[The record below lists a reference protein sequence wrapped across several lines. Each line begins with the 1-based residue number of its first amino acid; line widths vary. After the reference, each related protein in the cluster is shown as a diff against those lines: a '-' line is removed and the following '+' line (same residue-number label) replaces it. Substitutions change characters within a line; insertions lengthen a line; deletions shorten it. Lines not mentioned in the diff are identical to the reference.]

1 MAVGTIK
8 ALSTLPTPYRPHDYA
23 YDPLFLVS
31 GPKDHY
37 KAAILAKLSTAKFQ
51 ICPIFANMFSDLP
64 NHPRKHY
71 VRRESAKLPASLR
84 AYKSR
89 LHTKLDHVYS
99 RPVDVVGADRYKYF
113 DIPKTSIGSD
123 FIPKLP
129 LFITTPREK
138 LMKARP
144 EQKRKNKMIQTV
156 FRETSVQTSPWEPP
170 YVVTGD
176 TSPELLKL
184 DFLKWGSGLPPG
196 MHEVQLLE
204 RARMK
209 RAWEERCEVR
219 TEEEMEKRIDVIAAM
234 ERDEWAFR
242 EQEIQDI
249 QDLRLKLLEN
259 MLNELHEKSNTRSES
274 KLKVFAE
281 MKYAERD
288 QKLKKLRDKTR
299 REIRKLDLKHTGVNV
314 KYHSVNVGEEHINH
328 TSEIYGPFMRHGE
341 HPKRWHLVID
351 EAITRYKAQ
360 FAGVEDFNTLP
371 QWLNRATKIK
381 DCVCLKMK
389 GTRLCMR
396 ETKWTAPVLK
406 KLHEELLALRKHA
419 PVPCTLIK
427 KIESPPSTLSTPEV
441 EGISDGDE
449 EFYQAIV
456 LVQAII
462 KGRAAQMHIYEGRE
476 RCRELI
482 QELKHSCGL
491 LQEENAELH
500 DYKLDIKLQQ
510 REEQIATEKLYR
522 LQESLDE
529 LQSTVVGS
537 LLDFLN
543 KELRRLLEERRA
555 HAICI
560 ILERERYDREAAEA
574 GRRQVE
580 VRRRREHDEMFK
592 QIVKIQQETVDMYLE
607 DIIKE
612 GTEFTSDQEAKEY
625 VQRLAR
631 KIDEE
636 AQRFK
641 EAMYVSM
648 HEEEETVADLVHHF
662 VLPEVEKQLIRQK
675 IQKKQREKL
684 KTIHDFVYSEIEDV
698 QIKKVEHPTSIQ
710 RSMGDS
716 EYIHRSVGTAREISA
731 THIAG
736 LPDSSPS
743 TAASSRPQSV
753 RSSV

>member
-1 MAVGTIK
+1 M
-8 ALSTLPTPYRPHDYA
+8 
-23 YDPLFLVS
+23 
-31 GPKDHY
+31 
-37 KAAILAKLSTAKFQ
+37 Q
-51 ICPIFANMFSDLP
+51 
-64 NHPRKHY
+64 
-71 VRRESAKLPASLR
+71 
-84 AYKSR
+84 
-89 LHTKLDHVYS
+89 
-99 RPVDVVGADRYKYF
+99 
-113 DIPKTSIGSD
+113 
-123 FIPKLP
+123 
-129 LFITTPREK
+129 
-138 LMKARP
+138 
-144 EQKRKNKMIQTV
+144 
-156 FRETSVQTSPWEPP
+156 
-170 YVVTGD
+170 
-176 TSPELLKL
+176 
-184 DFLKWGSGLPPG
+184 
-196 MHEVQLLE
+196 
-204 RARMK
+204 
-209 RAWEERCEVR
+209 
-219 TEEEMEKRIDVIAAM
+219 
-234 ERDEWAFR
+234 
-242 EQEIQDI
+242 
-249 QDLRLKLLEN
+249 
-259 MLNELHEKSNTRSES
+259 
-274 KLKVFAE
+274 
-281 MKYAERD
+281 
-288 QKLKKLRDKTR
+288 
-299 REIRKLDLKHTGVNV
+299 
-314 KYHSVNVGEEHINH
+314 
-328 TSEIYGPFMRHGE
+328 
-341 HPKRWHLVID
+341 
-351 EAITRYKAQ
+351 
-360 FAGVEDFNTLP
+360 
-371 QWLNRATKIK
+371 
-381 DCVCLKMK
+381 
-389 GTRLCMR
+389 
-396 ETKWTAPVLK
+396 
-406 KLHEELLALRKHA
+406 
-419 PVPCTLIK
+419 
-427 KIESPPSTLSTPEV
+427 
-441 EGISDGDE
+441 
-449 EFYQAIV
+449 
-456 LVQAII
+456 
-462 KGRAAQMHIYEGRE
+462 
-476 RCRELI
+476 
-482 QELKHSCGL
+482 
-491 LQEENAELH
+491 
-500 DYKLDIKLQQ
+500 
-510 REEQIATEKLYR
+510 LYR

-641 EAMYVSM
+641 EAYEHLSTYHTQSVFLTYNNFRMYVSM